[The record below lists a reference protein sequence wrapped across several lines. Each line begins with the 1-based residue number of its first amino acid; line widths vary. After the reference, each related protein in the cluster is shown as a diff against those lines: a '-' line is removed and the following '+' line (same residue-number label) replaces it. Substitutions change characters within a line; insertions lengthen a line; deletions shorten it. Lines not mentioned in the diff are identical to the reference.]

1 MWRLSTGKVVELKMM
16 KMAGKCHFFEHPC
29 HSFILDTED
38 KNWLDYFSK
47 EEMKEI
53 KMNRNR
59 GMKELPEELIT
70 SLDSIVQ
77 IVSLSI

>member
-1 MWRLSTGKVVELKMM
+1 MWKLSTGKIVELEMM
-16 KMAGKCHFFEHPC
+16 KMAEKCQYEHPF

-38 KNWLDYFSK
+38 ENWLDYFSK

-59 GMKELPEELIT
+59 EMKELPEELTT

-77 IVSLSI
+77 TVSLSI